1 MSRYKASPEPI
12 GTREYNPYDP
22 RKTAA
27 ICLAAI
33 AIFGTSI
40 SFLFTKLAPM
50 VDSEVTDYLNNRKK
64 AVQVEPTATPS
75 PTPTGVPGID
85 IDSLNKDL
93 PR

>member
-50 VDSEVTDYLNNRKK
+50 VDSVT
-64 AVQVEPTATPS
+64 T
-75 PTPTGVPGID
+75 
-85 IDSLNKDL
+85 
-93 PR
+93 